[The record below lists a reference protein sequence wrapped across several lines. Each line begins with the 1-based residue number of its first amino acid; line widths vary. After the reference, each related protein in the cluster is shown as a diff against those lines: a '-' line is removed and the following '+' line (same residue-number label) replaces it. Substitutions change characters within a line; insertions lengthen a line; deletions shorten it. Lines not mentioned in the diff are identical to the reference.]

1 MVIQF
6 ILILSILITGFAIES
21 FVNSLSNI
29 FSIENYEAKVKK
41 CADISELKILYEEL
55 LLLYGEFGDDK
66 ILDLLHDVKNKL

>member
-6 ILILSILITGFAIES
+6 VFILSILITGFAIES
-21 FVNSLSNI
+21 FANYLSNV

-55 LLLYGEFGDDK
+55 SLLYKESDDDK

>member
-1 MVIQF
+1 M
-6 ILILSILITGFAIES
+6 ITGFAIES